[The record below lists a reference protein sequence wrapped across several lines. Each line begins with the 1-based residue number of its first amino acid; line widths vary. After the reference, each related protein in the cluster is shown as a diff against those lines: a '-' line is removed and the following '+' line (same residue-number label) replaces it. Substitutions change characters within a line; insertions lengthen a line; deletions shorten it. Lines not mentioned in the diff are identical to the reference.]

1 MAQKT
6 QMELT
11 KERIKDLEWSED
23 YHTSKLENVELELK
37 LMREYLLRLEKE

>member
-1 MAQKT
+1 MAKKT

-11 KERIKDLEWSED
+11 RERIKDLEWSED
-23 YHTSKLENVELELK
+23 YHTSKLEDVELELK